1 MRLDR
6 NQYQINVCCWVYTVF
21 RTNEERERA
30 GGEGERRDGGGTRSF
45 ANNYYCR
52 MHWTG
57 CLRDM
62 QRAKRVAAT
71 RNDCV
76 RIERSSL
83 ARSPLPS
90 PSSLPVTNNRCSPSP
105 CILRCME
112 VYRPIVGFF
121 GFRVEFMV
129 NFFAPLY
136 RVDFVG
142 RSVVYFVLKENDSM
156 IWMTRVRCCG
166 VELCTVVS
174 IRINIVQVWD
184 DNISGI
190 LNFEKFFRF
199 FCNMNFNINGSFY

>member
-1 MRLDR
+1 MKR
-6 NQYQINVCCWVYTVF
+6 
-21 RTNEERERA
+21 EREREGG
-30 GGEGERRDGGGTRSF
+30 GGEGMVGGRDHSRIIIIVECIEPVVYEICSGRSELQRRGTIAWESK
-45 ANNYYCR
+45 
-52 MHWTG
+52 G
-57 CLRDM
+57 
-62 QRAKRVAAT
+62 RA
-71 RNDCV
+71 
-76 RIERSSL
+76 SL
-83 ARSPLPS
+83 ARPS

>member
-1 MRLDR
+1 MKR
-6 NQYQINVCCWVYTVF
+6 
-21 RTNEERERA
+21 ERERE
-30 GGEGERRDGGGTRSF
+30 GGGRRDGGGTRSF

-83 ARSPLPS
+83 ARSPLPFLS
-90 PSSLPVTNNRCSPSP
+90 AGNEQQMLSLA
-105 CILRCME
+105 
-112 VYRPIVGFF
+112 VYIALYGGIPIVGFF

>member
-83 ARSPLPS
+83 ARSPLPFLS
-90 PSSLPVTNNRCSPSP
+90 AGNEQQMLSLAVYIALYGGIPTDCWFLRFSSGIYGQFLRAIVP
-105 CILRCME
+105 C
-112 VYRPIVGFF
+112 
-121 GFRVEFMV
+121 GFRW
-129 NFFAPLY
+129 P
-136 RVDFVG
+136 FV
-142 RSVVYFVLKENDSM
+142 VVYFVLKENDSM